1 MEKKILVMG
10 KHTIEKNHWS
20 PLKQLMGLPADSKEK
35 ITVINKPLT
44 HILTRDE
51 IKEYDLILSLQNNPI
66 LLRRVWK
73 MASDCNVP
81 IVKPFRNKEKVL
93 THFMKIDE
101 ILIDY
106 KYELVKIDNGQ
117 KPKQVVK
124 RKNKENL
131 K

>member
-10 KHTIEKNHWS
+10 KHTIEKNHWN
-20 PLKQLMGLPADSKEK
+20 PLKQLMGLSSEDRSK
-35 ITVINKPLT
+35 IVVVNKPLT

-93 THFMKIDE
+93 THFMRVDE
-101 ILIDY
+101 VIVDY
-106 KYELVKIDNGQ
+106 KYELVKIDNSDRT
-117 KPKQVVK
+117 KSVA
-124 RKNKENL
+124 NKVAT
-131 K
+131 KKSK

>member
-10 KHTIEKNHWS
+10 KHTIEPNHWS
-20 PLKQLMGLPADSKEK
+20 PLKQLMGLEEGARIK
-35 ITVINKPLT
+35 ISVVNKPLT

-51 IKEYDLILSLQNNPI
+51 IKQYDLILSLQNNPI

-81 IVKPFRNKEKVL
+81 IVKPFRNKDKVL
-93 THFMKIDE
+93 THFMKVNE
-101 ILIDY
+101 VVVDY
-106 KYELVKIDNGQ
+106 KYELVKIDNSDKS
-117 KPKQVVK
+117 KPVAK
-124 RKNKENL
+124 RTMKKS